1 MNATED
7 GFISEFGTNP
17 MIGDFEEEQKT
28 HISTIMEGDGEDEFS
43 ITNTPTCR

>member
-1 MNATED
+1 M
-7 GFISEFGTNP
+7 SEFGTNP
-17 MIGDFEEEQKT
+17 MIDDNGEEQKT